1 MSDWDEE
8 QVRAWDDL
16 YERVAE
22 LLARY
27 GTEDSS
33 GNRDYWVNEDN
44 YGWRR
49 VTIIV
54 QNLNM
59 LKPEIVDGLRR
70 LLANLPAW
78 EIAVAVDVVGEGESW
93 PLMGLT
99 IRKHEIIDGLQREYF
114 PEEFRDFQYAD
125 SKPGTG
131 FD

>member
-33 GNRDYWVNEDN
+33 GDRDYWVNEDN

-78 EIAVAVDVVGEGESW
+78 EIAVAVDVVGEGES
-93 PLMGLT
+93 
-99 IRKHEIIDGLQREYF
+99 
-114 PEEFRDFQYAD
+114 
-125 SKPGTG
+125 
-131 FD
+131 